1 MNLARATFVITNQ
14 PHSHSKVKDPIQ
26 LQKNKKQKQSFHLSE
41 AAILR
46 CYLKAAV
53 LKVFGKFPTNFFT

>member
-14 PHSHSKVKDPIQ
+14 PHSHLKVKDPIQ
-26 LQKNKKQKQSFHLSE
+26 LQKNKKQFFHLSE
-41 AAILR
+41 AAILS